1 LPQSSDPQTKTMTL
15 SKFRFFVLL
24 ILIVTSPFLVYKFIW
39 LAKSRKVNGTMGF
52 VGKDYAG
59 SYVHVYSNIMFMVD
73 KDTIWFNGNDNIFF
87 KEGETVPVRYQVS
100 NPYEARIDNFSAIWG
115 DTVVYG
121 GIPVL
126 ILIALFLHPAVIPR
140 RAKIRLNKAKPFI
153 SLQNYV

>member
-1 LPQSSDPQTKTMTL
+1 MTL
-15 SKFRFFVLL
+15 SKFRFFLLLLL
-24 ILIVTSPFLVYKFIW
+24 IVSSPFLIYKFIW
-39 LAKSRKVNGTMGF
+39 LAKSRKANGIMGF
-52 VGKDYAG
+52 VGKTYSG
-59 SYVHVYSNIMFMVD
+59 TYVHVYSNIMFIVD

-100 NPYEARIDNFSAIWG
+100 NPEEARIDNFAAIWG

-140 RAKIRLNKAKPFI
+140 KSKIRLKTGKPFI
-153 SLQNYV
+153 SLENKM